1 MSLTHD
7 THDTHDTHTCL
18 LYYMDRRPTFERVC
32 EKLSAI
38 QEQLAPA
45 TLAAYGGQRSRG
57 NRGTYA
63 VCAVCAVCLCRSC

>member
-1 MSLTHD
+1 
-7 THDTHDTHTCL
+7 
-18 LYYMDRRPTFERVC
+18 MDRRPTFERVC

-45 TLAAYGGQRSRG
+45 TLAAYGQRSRG

-63 VCAVCAVCLCRSC
+63 VCAVFVSCDVRADGVCAASESS